1 MQLNPEKTAANY
13 SVLFAIGIVGMFL
26 AHFLGFL
33 STRATGS
40 TSPLP
45 SWWGYPLVFPA
56 LASIWIHFQRTFW
69 LTTAIVLCLAP
80 VLYFTWYAANSV
92 PSSLGDHPF
101 TILFVTVAVTA
112 IFAYLAARVE
122 HLPT

>member
-1 MQLNPEKTAANY
+1 MRLNPERSAMNY
-13 SVLFAIGIVGMFL
+13 SLLFAIGILGMFL
-26 AHFLGFL
+26 AHFLGSL
-33 STRATGS
+33 SMRATGS

-45 SWWGYPLVFPA
+45 FWWGYPLVFPA

-69 LTTAIVLCLAP
+69 LTTAIVVCLAP
-80 VLYFTWYAANSV
+80 ILYFTWYAANSI

-101 TILFVTVAVTA
+101 TILFVTVATTTV
-112 IFAYLAARVE
+112 FAYLAARVE